1 MKKLYSLI
9 GGLIISAGINAQNI
23 INITDADL
31 QGNQTY
37 NWTNNNVYLLDGL
50 VFLEAGGVLNIQE
63 GTVIKFTPR
72 ADLGNP
78 SALVICRG
86 AKIYANGTAAN
97 PIIFTA
103 EDDDVDDPTDLGP
116 NDNSLWGGL
125 VILGRAYT
133 EKNGN
138 TEVNVE
144 GIPTSE
150 PRGIY
155 GMPPG
160 QAINNDTSG
169 VLRYIS
175 VRHGGRELSSGNEL
189 NGITLGAVGS
199 GTIMEYIEVYANSD
213 DGIEWFGGS
222 VNCKYCSVAFAED
235 DSFDW
240 DETWTGKGQFW
251 FSIQR
256 ADVADAGWEC
266 DGSTPDDVGI
276 PSNPTVYNATHIG
289 SGIGA
294 AAANPIGIL
303 LRAGT
308 QGFVANSIVSDMK
321 GKGVEIQD
329 KPANTTTDAFAQL
342 ENGNLKFKNNLFWRI
357 GSFTTLDTV
366 TSTSVIRFTANSA
379 QANRQVIVDSLTAWN
394 NQIVPNS
401 TNLLRSISRLQ
412 NNQLD
417 PRPNTGTP
425 AFTTPLAPLPTGDP
439 FFTNVNFKGAF
450 GPNSTDL
457 WLRGWSALHRNNHL
471 LDVTSIDEEDDN
483 FASVSVYPNPANNT
497 FTVAFNS
504 ESPVSIDIINI
515 NGQIVKSINVNT
527 VGFNTQLVDVN
538 DLSTGVYIV
547 RLSNGYNVHTQ
558 KLVIE

>member
-1 MKKLYSLI
+1 MRKFYSLI
-9 GGLIISAGINAQNI
+9 GGLIISAGISAQTI
-23 INITDADL
+23 VNITDASL
-31 QGNQTY
+31 VGGQTY

-50 VFLEAGGVLNIQE
+50 VFLESGGVLNIQE

-86 AKIYANGTAAN
+86 AQIFANGTAAN

-103 EDDDVDDPTDLGP
+103 EDDDVDDATDMGP
-116 NDNSLWGGL
+116 NDVSLWGGL
-125 VILGRAYT
+125 VILGKAYT

-144 GIPTSE
+144 GIPTTE
-150 PRGIY
+150 PRGVY
-155 GMPPG
+155 GMPAG
-160 QAINNDTSG
+160 QAVNNDNSG

-175 VRHGGRELSSGNEL
+175 VRHGGREIASGNEL

-199 GTIMEYIEVYANSD
+199 GTTMEYIEVYANSD

-222 VNCKYCSVAFAED
+222 VNCKYCAVAFCED

-256 ADVADAGWEC
+256 PDVADAGWEC

-289 SGIGA
+289 SGVGA

-308 QGFVANSIVSDMK
+308 QAKIANSIVADMK
-321 GKGVEIQD
+321 GKGLEVQD
-329 KPANTTTDAFAQL
+329 KPANTTTDAFAQFQ
-342 ENGNLKFKNNLFWRI
+342 NGNIKFQNNLFWKI
-357 GSFTTLDTV
+357 GSNTTLDTIS
-366 TSTSVIRFTANSA
+366 STSVIRFTSGSD
-379 QANRQVIVDSLTAWN
+379 QTNRQQLVDSLNVWTN
-394 NQIVPNS
+394 TIVPSS
-401 TNLLRSISRLQ
+401 TNLIRSISRTQ
-412 NNQLD
+412 NNALD
-417 PRPNTGTP
+417 PRPNSGTP
-425 AFTTPLAPLPTGDP
+425 ALTTSLAALPSGDA

-450 GPNSTDL
+450 GPLSTDL
-457 WLRGWSALHRNNHL
+457 WVRGWSALHRNNHL
-471 LDVTSIDEEDDN
+471 FDVTSIEENNEN
-483 FASVSVYPNPANNT
+483 FASVAVYPNPANNT

-504 ESPVSIDIINI
+504 ENPVVIDIVNI
-515 NGQIVKSINVNT
+515 NGQIVKSINVNNT
-527 VGFNTQLVDVN
+527 GFNAQLVDVN
-538 DLSTGVYIV
+538 DLPTGVYIV

>member
-175 VRHGGRELSSGNEL
+175 VRHGGREIASGNEL

-199 GTIMEYIEVYANSD
+199 GTVMEYIEVYANSD

>member
-9 GGLIISAGINAQNI
+9 GGIIISAGISAQTI
-23 INITDADL
+23 VNITDASL
-31 QGNQTY
+31 VGGQTY
-37 NWTNNNVYLLDGL
+37 NWTNNNIYLLDGL
-50 VFLEAGGVLNIQE
+50 VFLESGGVLNIQE

-72 ADLGNP
+72 ADAGNP

-86 AKIYANGTAAN
+86 AQIFANGTAAN

-116 NDNSLWGGL
+116 SDVSLWGGL

-138 TEVNVE
+138 TEVQIE
-144 GIPTSE
+144 GISTTE
-150 PRGIY
+150 PRGLY
-155 GMPPG
+155 GMPAG
-160 QAINNDTSG
+160 QAINNDNSG
-169 VLRYIS
+169 ILRYIS
-175 VRHGGRELSSGNEL
+175 VRHGGREIASGSEL
-189 NGITLGAVGS
+189 NAITLGAVGS
-199 GTIMEYIEVYANSD
+199 GTTLEYIEVYANSD
-213 DGIEWFGGS
+213 DGIEFFGGS
-222 VNCKYCSVAFAED
+222 VNLKYACAAFCED

-240 DETWTGKGQFW
+240 DESWTGKGQFW

-266 DGSTPDDVGI
+266 DGSTPDDTGI

-294 AAANPIGIL
+294 SASNPIGIL

-308 QGFVANSIVSDMK
+308 QARIANSIVADMK
-321 GKGVEIQD
+321 GKGLEIQD
-329 KPANTTTDAFAQL
+329 KPSNTTTDAFAQL
-342 ENGNLKFKNNLFWRI
+342 ENGNIKFRNNLFWKI
-357 GSFTTLDTV
+357 GSNNAMDTTV
-366 TSTSVIRFTANSA
+366 ANSVIRFTANSD
-379 QANRQVIVDSLTAWN
+379 QTNRQKIVDSLNAWSN
-394 NQIVPNS
+394 VIVPNT
-401 TNLLRSISRLQ
+401 TNLIRSISRTQ
-412 NNQLD
+412 NNLLD
-417 PRPNTGTP
+417 PRPNLGTE
-425 AFTTPLAPLPTGDP
+425 AFTSTLASLPNGDP

-457 WLRGWSALHRNNHL
+457 WLRGWSTLHRNNHL
-471 LDVTSIDEEDDN
+471 LDVTSIDENADN

-504 ESPVSIDIINI
+504 ENPVKIDIINI
-515 NGQIVKSINVNT
+515 NGQTVKSINVNNS
-527 VGFNTQLVDVN
+527 GFNTQLVDVN

>member
-1 MKKLYSLI
+1 MKRIYSLI
-9 GGLIISAGINAQNI
+9 GALTISVGISAQNI
-23 INITDADL
+23 VNITDASL
-31 QGNQTY
+31 VGGQTY

-103 EDDDVDDPTDLGP
+103 EDDDVNDPTDLGP
-116 NDNSLWGGL
+116 NDVSLWGGL

-138 TEVNVE
+138 TEVQIE
-144 GIPTSE
+144 GIPLSE
-150 PRGIY
+150 PRGQY
-155 GMPPG
+155 GAPSG
-160 QAINNDTSG
+160 QAINNDNSG

-175 VRHGGRELSSGNEL
+175 VRHGGREIASGSEL

-199 GTIMEYIEVYANSD
+199 GTVIEYIEVYANSD
-213 DGIEWFGGS
+213 DGIEFFGGS
-222 VNCKYCSVAFAED
+222 VNVKYATVAFAED

-240 DETWTGKGQFW
+240 DESWTGKGQFW

-256 ADVADAGWEC
+256 ADIADTGWEC
-266 DGSTPDDVGI
+266 DGSTPDDQGI
-276 PSNPTVYNATHIG
+276 LSNPTVYNATHIG
-289 SGIGA
+289 SGVGA
-294 AAANPIGIL
+294 AAANPVGIL

-308 QGFVANSIVSDMK
+308 KGFIANSIVADMK
-321 GKGVEIQD
+321 GKGIEIQD

-342 ENGNLKFKNNLFWRI
+342 ENGSLKFKNNLFWKI
-357 GSFTTLDTV
+357 GSFTTIDTV
-366 TSTSVIRFTANSA
+366 TANSVIRFTANSD
-379 QANRQVIVDSLTAWN
+379 QTNRQKIADSLNTWSNAV
-394 NQIVPNS
+394 VPNA
-401 TNLLRSISRLQ
+401 TNLLRSISRTQ
-412 NNQLD
+412 NNLLD

-425 AFTTPLAPLPTGDP
+425 ALTTSLAPIPADP

-457 WLRGWSALHRNNHL
+457 WIRGWSALHRNNHL
-471 LDVTSIDEEDDN
+471 LDVTSIEENDDN

-497 FTVAFNS
+497 FTLAFSS
-504 ESPVSIDIINI
+504 ESPVVIDIINI
-515 NGQIVKSINVNT
+515 NGQTVKSINVNNA
-527 VGFNTQLVDVN
+527 GFSNQLVDVN
-538 DLSTGVYIV
+538 DLSRGVYIV

>member
-1 MKKLYSLI
+1 MRKIYSLI
-9 GGLIISAGINAQNI
+9 GGLVISAGISAQTI
-23 INITDADL
+23 VNITDASL
-31 QGNQTY
+31 VGGQTY
-37 NWTNNNVYLLDGL
+37 NWTNNNVYVLDGL
-50 VFLEAGGVLNIQE
+50 VFLESGGVLNIQE

-72 ADLGNP
+72 ADVGNP

-86 AKIYANGTAAN
+86 AQIFANGTAAN

-103 EDDDVDDPTDLGP
+103 EDDDVDDATDLGP
-116 NDNSLWGGL
+116 GEVSLWGGL

-138 TEVNVE
+138 TEVQIE
-144 GIPTSE
+144 GIPTTE
-150 PRGIY
+150 PRGLY
-155 GMPPG
+155 GAPAG
-160 QAINNDTSG
+160 QAVNNDNSG
-169 VLRYIS
+169 TLRYIS
-175 VRHGGRELSSGNEL
+175 VRHGGREIASGNEL

-199 GTIMEYIEVYANSD
+199 GTTLEYIEVYANSD
-213 DGIEWFGGS
+213 DGIEFFGGS
-222 VNCKYCSVAFAED
+222 VNLKYAAVAFAED

-240 DETWTGKGQFW
+240 DESWTGKGQFW
-251 FSIQR
+251 FSIQK

-266 DGSTPDDVGI
+266 DGSTPDDQGV
-276 PSNPTVYNATHIG
+276 PSSPTVYNATHIG
-289 SGIGA
+289 SGVGA

-308 QGFVANSIVSDMK
+308 QARIANSIVADMK
-321 GKGVEIQD
+321 GKGLEIQD
-329 KPANTTTDAFAQL
+329 KPANTTTDAFAQF
-342 ENGNLKFKNNLFWRI
+342 ENGNIKFINNLFWKI
-357 GSFTTLDTV
+357 GSNTTIDSTV
-366 TSTSVIRFTANSA
+366 SNSVIRFTANSN
-379 QANRQVIVDSLTAWN
+379 QPNRQKIADSLNTWSN
-394 NQIVPNS
+394 TVVPNA
-401 TNLLRSISRLQ
+401 TNLLRSISRTQ
-412 NNQLD
+412 NNLLD

-425 AFTTPLAPLPTGDP
+425 ALTTTLAALPSGDA
-439 FFTNVNFKGAF
+439 FFSSVNFKGAF

-471 LDVTSIDEEDDN
+471 LDVTSINENEDN

-504 ESPVSIDIINI
+504 ENPVTIDIINI
-515 NGQIVKSINVNT
+515 NGQSVKSINVNNS
-527 VGFNTQLVDVN
+527 GFNTQLVDVN

>member
-1 MKKLYSLI
+1 MKKIYSLI
-9 GGLIISAGINAQNI
+9 GGLIISVGISAQNI
-23 INITDADL
+23 VNITDADL
-31 QGNQTY
+31 VGGQTY

-50 VFLEAGGVLNIQE
+50 VFLESGGVLNIQE

-78 SALVICRG
+78 SALIISRG

-116 NDNSLWGGL
+116 DDVSLWGGL
-125 VILGRAYT
+125 VILGKAYT

-138 TEVNVE
+138 TEVIVE
-144 GIPTSE
+144 GIPTTE
-150 PRGIY
+150 TRAIY

-160 QAINNDTSG
+160 QAVNNDNSG

-175 VRHGGRELSSGNEL
+175 VRHGGREISSGSEL
-189 NGITLGAVGS
+189 NAISLGAVGS
-199 GTIMEYIEVYANSD
+199 GTTLEYIEAYANSD
-213 DGIEWFGGS
+213 DGIEFFGGS
-222 VNCKYCSVAFAED
+222 ANLKYACVAFAED

-240 DETWTGKGQFW
+240 DESWTGNGQFW

-256 ADVADAGWEC
+256 ADVADTGWES
-266 DGSTPDDVGI
+266 DGSTPDDTGI
-276 PSNPTVYNATHIG
+276 PSNPTIYNATHIG

-294 AAANPIGIL
+294 PAANPIGFL

-308 QGFVANSIVSDMK
+308 KARIANSIIADMK
-321 GKGVEIQD
+321 GKGLEIQD

-342 ENGNLKFKNNLFWRI
+342 QNGYIKFINNLFWKI
-357 GSFTTLDTV
+357 GSNATIDATAN
-366 TSTSVIRFTANSA
+366 SVLRFTANSD
-379 QANRQVIVDSLTAWN
+379 QTNRQAIADSIN
-394 NQIVPNS
+394 NWGNMVVPNA
-401 TNLLRSISRLQ
+401 TNLIRSISRTQ

-417 PRPNTGTP
+417 PRPNLGTP
-425 AFTTPLAPLPTGDP
+425 ALTTPLEPLPSGNG

-457 WLRGWSALHRNNHL
+457 WIRGWTALHRNNHL
-471 LDVTSIDEEDDN
+471 LDVTSIEENNDN
-483 FASVSVYPNPANNT
+483 FTNISVYPNPTNNS
-497 FTVAFNS
+497 FIVAFNS
-504 ESPVSIDIINI
+504 ESPVNIDIINI
-515 NGQIVKSINVNT
+515 NGQTVKSINVNNT
-527 VGFNTQLVDVN
+527 GYNTQVVDVN
-538 DLSTGVYIV
+538 DLPTGVYIV

>member
-9 GGLIISAGINAQNI
+9 GGLIISAGISAQTI
-23 INITDADL
+23 VNITDASL
-31 QGNQTY
+31 VGGQTY

-50 VFLEAGGVLNIQE
+50 VFLESGGVLNIQE
-63 GTVIKFTPR
+63 GTIIKFTPR

-116 NDNSLWGGL
+116 SDVSLWGGL

-138 TEVNVE
+138 TEVQIE
-144 GIPTSE
+144 GIPLSE
-150 PRGIY
+150 PRGQY
-155 GMPPG
+155 GAPSG

-175 VRHGGRELSSGNEL
+175 VRHGGREIASGSEL
-189 NGITLGAVGS
+189 NGISLGAVGS
-199 GTIMEYIEVYANSD
+199 GTVMEYIEVYANSD

-222 VNCKYCSVAFAED
+222 VNCKYCVVAFAED

-240 DETWTGKGQFW
+240 DETYTGKGQFW

-256 ADVADAGWEC
+256 SDIADTGWEC
-266 DGSTPDDVGI
+266 DGSTPDDQGV
-276 PSNPTVYNATHIG
+276 PSNPKVYNATHIG
-289 SGIGA
+289 SGVGA
-294 AAANPIGIL
+294 AAANPVGIL

-308 QGFVANSIVSDMK
+308 QGFIANSIVADMK
-321 GKGVEIQD
+321 GKGIEIQD
-329 KPANTTTDAFAQL
+329 KPSNLTTDAFAQL
-342 ENGNLKFKNNLFWRI
+342 ENGNLKFKNNLFWKI
-357 GSFTTLDTV
+357 GSFTTIDTINAN
-366 TSTSVIRFTANSA
+366 SVIRFTANSD
-379 QANRQVIVDSLTAWN
+379 QINRQKIADSLNTWSNAV
-394 NQIVPNS
+394 VPNA
-401 TNLLRSISRLQ
+401 TNLIRSISRTQ
-412 NNQLD
+412 NNLLD
-417 PRPNTGTP
+417 PRPNAGTP
-425 AFTTPLAPLPTGDP
+425 ALTTSLAPIPADP

-457 WLRGWSALHRNNHL
+457 WIRGWSALHRNNHL
-471 LDVTSIDEEDDN
+471 LDVTSIEENDDN

-504 ESPVSIDIINI
+504 ESPIVIDIINI
-515 NGQIVKSINVNT
+515 NGQTVKSINVNNA
-527 VGFNTQLVDVN
+527 GFSTQLVDVN
-538 DLSTGVYIV
+538 DLSRGVYIV
-547 RLSNGYNVHTQ
+547 RLSNGYNIHTQ